1 MTTSSASWIETPK
14 IEMNPIAAEIE
25 KFVRVMSSARM
36 PPVQATGIPAS
47 TISMS
52 FQFFTDE

>member
-1 MTTSSASWIETPK
+1 MPK

-25 KFVRVMSSARM
+25 KCVRVTSSARM
-36 PPVQATGIPAS
+36 PPLHATGMPPS
-47 TISMS
+47 TIIMS